1 MCGDRGDGVSQYG
14 VYAGETH
21 APPACER
28 RRLDEGLNLRMT
40 MPRFGRMITAMVTPF
55 TADNTLDLPRAGE
68 LANKLLDE
76 GSDALVVCGTTGES
90 PTVFYDQKVDLFR
103 AVVDSVGGRA
113 PVIANAGDNCTDDS
127 VAFAQKVVALGVD
140 AIMAVVPYYNKPPQ
154 EGLYRHFRAIAESVD
169 VPVILYNIPGRCVIN
184 MTAETTLRLARD
196 CDNVVAVKEASGNLT
211 QIAQIIDGAPD
222 GFEVLSGDDEMTL
235 PMMSL
240 GGTGVISVLSH
251 VAGMRFREMIDAQA
265 GGDHTRALRIHLE
278 LLPLMKALF
287 MTANPIMVKK
297 ALALQGFDVGGVRL
311 PLVDA
316 TDEQVAEL
324 ARVMRGVGLLGEA
337 D

>member
-1 MCGDRGDGVSQYG
+1 
-14 VYAGETH
+14 
-21 APPACER
+21 
-28 RRLDEGLNLRMT
+28 MT
-40 MPRFGRMITAMVTPF
+40 TPRFGRMITAMVTPF
-55 TADNTLDLPRAGE
+55 TADNSLDLPRAAE
-68 LANKLLDE
+68 LADKLLSE

-90 PTVFYDQKVDLFR
+90 PTVFYDQKVELFR
-103 AVVDSVGGRA
+103 TIVESVGGRA

-127 VAFAQKVVALGVD
+127 VEFARKVVAIGVD

-154 EGLYRHFRAIAESVD
+154 EGLYQHFRSIASAVD

-196 CDNVVAVKEASGNLT
+196 CENIVAVKEASGDLT

-235 PMMSL
+235 PMMGL

-251 VAGMRFREMIDAQA
+251 VAGPRFKEMIDARTA
-265 GGDHTRALRIHLE
+265 GDHTRALRIHLE

-287 MTANPIMVKK
+287 MTANPIMVKEG
-297 ALALQGFDVGGVRL
+297 LALQGFDVGGVRL
-311 PLVDA
+311 PLVNA
-316 TDEQVAEL
+316 SAEQSTEL
-324 ARVMRGVGLLGEA
+324 ARVMRHVGVLG
-337 D
+337 